1 MIRRPPRYTRTV
13 TLLPYTTLFR
23 SPPLVRRCLPWMAGG
38 LALLF
43 AQIALGGW
51 VSTNYAALACMDF
64 PTCHGQWLPHMDFE
78 GGYSLIRGLGM
89 LPSGEMISQ
98 HALTAIH
105 WTHRNF
111 AFLVFAY
118 LGVLGWKL
126 LRVPGL
132 KGPSQLMLVLLFAQ
146 LSE

>member
-1 MIRRPPRYTRTV
+1 MV
-13 TLLPYTTLFR
+13 CVLFLCKQKTAYESR
-23 SPPLVRRCLPWMAGG
+23 ISDCSSDVCSSDL
-38 LALLF
+38 
-43 AQIALGGW
+43 